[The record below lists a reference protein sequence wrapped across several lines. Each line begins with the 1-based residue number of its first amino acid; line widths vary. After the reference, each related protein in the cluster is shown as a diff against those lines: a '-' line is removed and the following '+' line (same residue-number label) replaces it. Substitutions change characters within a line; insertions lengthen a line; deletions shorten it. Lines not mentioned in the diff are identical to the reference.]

1 MDFRSMARSA
11 IKVQIVLPS
20 KQAAESD
27 QERGNGGTALQETSI
42 QVLLHD
48 DMTMSENR
56 DIGIANDS
64 KYSI

>member
-1 MDFRSMARSA
+1 MERGA
-11 IKVQIVLPS
+11 IKVQIVLPP
-20 KQAAESD
+20 KHAAESD
-27 QERGNGGTALQETSI
+27 QERRNPLQETSI